1 MEGLL
6 LHPGVGIPS
15 GKRFF
20 GAREVQMFG
29 KLEQS
34 GSGSEQSVF
43 LFLRSPED
51 VVWGSRGMIVIN
63 GDAGIRRLDID
74 G

>member
-1 MEGLL
+1 MLEFPLVKDSL
-6 LHPGVGIPS
+6 ALEKCKCLV
-15 GKRFF
+15 
-20 GAREVQMFG
+20 
-29 KLEQS
+29 LEQ
-34 GSGSEQSVF
+34 SGSEQSVF
-43 LFLRSPED
+43 LFLRNPED

>member
-29 KLEQS
+29 KSEQS

-43 LFLRSPED
+43 LFLRNPED

>member
-1 MEGLL
+1 
-6 LHPGVGIPS
+6 
-15 GKRFF
+15 
-20 GAREVQMFG
+20 MFG

-34 GSGSEQSVF
+34 GSGSDQSVF
-43 LFLRSPED
+43 LFLRNPED

>member
-1 MEGLL
+1 ME
-6 LHPGVGIPS
+6 GVGIPS

-34 GSGSEQSVF
+34 RSGSEQSVF
-43 LFLRSPED
+43 LFLRNPED

>member
-20 GAREVQMFG
+20 GATEVQMFG

-34 GSGSEQSVF
+34 GSEQSVF
-43 LFLRSPED
+43 LFLRNPED